1 MTVDLGKPH
10 QLEKGNITAHS
21 VHWKQE
27 NIFLTKLWR
36 YILGGLET
44 QNFEYHPFK
53 DMRLLV
59 ASITSRMLKSATDN
73 FGLAWKMNF
82 GGNSPTMKDVA
93 PGLWP
98 LQLFLMVAIHFPC
111 LNFEPW
117 PAMCTCISCKWQ
129 PKNMIG
135 QKNLYGHC
143 HAHSGSYIS
152 YFVQACCTL
161 PSFLLPLKWGW
172 VWVFP
177 LGHEYYGIIKNCTT
191 KHVHGECQFIH
202 IL

>member
-1 MTVDLGKPH
+1 MTVEPH
-10 QLEKGNITAHS
+10 QLEKSNITAHS
-21 VHWKQE
+21 GHWKQE
-27 NIFLTKLWR
+27 NTFLAKLWR

-44 QNFEYHPFK
+44 QKFWISSFQRHA
-53 DMRLLV
+53 
-59 ASITSRMLKSATDN
+59 AS
-73 FGLAWKMNF
+73 
-82 GGNSPTMKDVA
+82 GGFYNLSDSEKCNWQIRTCMKDVA

-98 LQLFLMVAIHFPC
+98 LQLFPMVAIHFPC

-117 PAMCTCISCKWQ
+117 PAMCTCISCEWQ
-129 PKNMIG
+129 PKNMID

-161 PSFLLPLKWGW
+161 PLFLLPLKWGW

-177 LGHEYYGIIKNCTT
+177 LGHEYYGIYNYYYSK
-191 KHVHGECQFIH
+191 
-202 IL
+202 LYY